1 MFSAKNLQ
9 LAKQIYFIL
18 YNATGLF
25 TALYLLNQFMP
36 EMLGL
41 TDPVVNSYARRA
53 SKERLIFRFLELLML
68 LEITSGD

>member
-53 SKERLIFRFLELLML
+53 S
-68 LEITSGD
+68 